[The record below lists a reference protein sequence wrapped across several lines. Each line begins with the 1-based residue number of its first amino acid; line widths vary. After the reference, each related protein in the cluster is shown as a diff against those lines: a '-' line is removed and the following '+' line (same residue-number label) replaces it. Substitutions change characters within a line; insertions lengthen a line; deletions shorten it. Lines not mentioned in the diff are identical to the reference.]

1 MHYIIYF
8 DICAIIILLIILLSL
23 LIRRKLKGRNNSLM
37 FSLILLTLLATLGD
51 LGFIMLYS
59 GSPNLTNSRY
69 LIHLCLSLYF
79 LALNMILPVFILFI
93 YTSISAWHMFK
104 SKQHLSLIWI
114 TLTALPALA
123 VLLNPINRGVFYVN
137 PDCRVSYGPFV
148 YLFHAIAL
156 VFLVWSVLTLIN
168 YRKTVRIDKMII
180 LAFLFPMVIAAV
192 LIQTFNQH
200 FRIEM
205 FGISIALMTFMI
217 TIQSSENLVDPLIGA
232 RKYSAG
238 INDLLNVINTKK
250 PSTILLVKI
259 VNHNNILMYLGQE
272 VNDHYLRILS
282 EQMNEYAKQCHFD
295 AELFYLEYGLY
306 GFLSSEDD
314 RKGAANVAEEIRKY
328 LEVSHKVD
336 DFDVFADARLC
347 IIRNPDDFVDFQSMF
362 IFATSFHKTLP
373 DTKSIMYYADYKGR
387 SAFKVRNDLDEI
399 ISNAISNDRFQMY
412 YQPIYSTVE
421 KRFVSA
427 EALIRLND
435 REYGFISPTLFIPLA
450 EKTGSIHAIG
460 DWVLRDVFRF
470 MSENNLNELGLKYIE
485 INLSAS
491 QCIEPDLVDRIE
503 YLLELYNLMPE
514 QVSLELTETAA
525 DIDPE
530 IVDRNVKKLHNMG
543 IRFALD
549 DYGTGYSNIR
559 RVVSLP
565 IDQVKLDKSFVEKID
580 DPQMWTV
587 IEDTISMLKEMGKEV
602 LIEGVETEE
611 VAKRFLE
618 LPCDLFQGCEY
629 IQGFY
634 FCKPLPEDEFLSF
647 IRDHDKSK
655 IES

>member
-8 DICAIIILLIILLSL
+8 DICAIFILLIILLA
-23 LIRRKLKGRNNSLM
+23 IMVRKRTKGRNNLLM
-37 FSLILLTLLATLGD
+37 LSLILLTLLATLGD
-51 LGFIMLYS
+51 LGFSILSNSTTHPIGNRFLLYLS
-59 GSPNLTNSRY
+59 F
-69 LIHLCLSLYF
+69 SLYF
-79 LALNMILPVFILFI
+79 LALNMILPIFIFFI
-93 YTSISAWHMFK
+93 YTSIGVWHVFK
-104 SKQHLSLIWI
+104 QKQHLTLIW
-114 TLTALPALA
+114 TALSGVPFLA
-123 VLLNPINRGVFYVN
+123 VLLNPISLWVFHIN
-137 PDCRVSYGPFV
+137 PDYSVSFGPFV
-148 YLFHAIAL
+148 YLFHAVAF
-156 VFLVWSVLTLIN
+156 VFLVWCVLALIN
-168 YRKTVRIDKMII
+168 YRKTVRMDKMVI
-180 LAFLFPMVIAAV
+180 LTFLIPLVIASV
-192 LIQTFNQH
+192 LIQTFNQA

-217 TIQSSENLVDPLIGA
+217 TIQSSENLIDPQVGA
-232 RKYSAG
+232 KKYSAG
-238 INDLLNVINTKK
+238 INDILNIINTKK
-250 PSTILLVKI
+250 PSTLLLVKI

-272 VNDHYLRILS
+272 VNDRYLRMLS
-282 EQMNEYAKQCHFD
+282 QKMQEYAAKNRYD
-295 AELFYLEYGLY
+295 ADLYYLEYGLF
-306 GFLSSEDD
+306 GFLSSDDD
-314 RKGAANVAEEIRKY
+314 RKSAAKVAEEIRKY

-336 DFDVFADARLC
+336 DFDVLADPRIC
-347 IIRNPDDFVDFQSMF
+347 IIRNPDDFDDFQSML

-373 DTKSIMYYADYKGR
+373 DTKSIMYYADYKDR

-470 MSENNLNELGLKYIE
+470 MSENNLNELGFKYIE

>member
-8 DICAIIILLIILLSL
+8 DICAIFILLIILLA
-23 LIRRKLKGRNNSLM
+23 IMVRKRTKGRNNLLM
-37 FSLILLTLLATLGD
+37 LSLILLTLLATLGD
-51 LGFIMLYS
+51 LGFSILSNSTTHPIGNRFLLYLS
-59 GSPNLTNSRY
+59 F
-69 LIHLCLSLYF
+69 SLYF
-79 LALNMILPVFILFI
+79 LALNMILPIFIFFI
-93 YTSISAWHMFK
+93 YTSIGVWHVFK
-104 SKQHLSLIWI
+104 QKQHLTLIW
-114 TLTALPALA
+114 TALSGVPFLA
-123 VLLNPINRGVFYVN
+123 VLLNPISLWVFHIN
-137 PDCRVSYGPFV
+137 PDYSVSFGPFV
-148 YLFHAIAL
+148 YLFHAVAF
-156 VFLVWSVLTLIN
+156 VFLVWCVLALIN
-168 YRKTVRIDKMII
+168 YRKTVRMDKMVI
-180 LAFLFPMVIAAV
+180 LTFLIPLVIASV
-192 LIQTFNQH
+192 LIQTFNQA

-217 TIQSSENLVDPLIGA
+217 TIQSSENLIDPQVGA
-232 RKYSAG
+232 KKYSAG
-238 INDLLNVINTKK
+238 INDILNIINTKK
-250 PSTILLVKI
+250 PSTLLLVKI

-272 VNDHYLRILS
+272 VNDRYLRMLS
-282 EQMNEYAKQCHFD
+282 QKMQEYAAKNRYD
-295 AELFYLEYGLY
+295 ADLYYLEYGLF
-306 GFLSSEDD
+306 GFLSSDDD
-314 RKGAANVAEEIRKY
+314 RKSAAKVAEEIRKY

-336 DFDVFADARLC
+336 DFDVLADPRIC
-347 IIRNPDDFVDFQSMF
+347 IIRNPDDFDDFQSML

-373 DTKSIMYYADYKGR
+373 DTKSIMYYADYKDR

-549 DYGTGYSNIR
+549 DYGTGYSTIR

>member
-8 DICAIIILLIILLSL
+8 DICAIFILLIILLA
-23 LIRRKLKGRNNSLM
+23 IMVRKRTKGRNNSLM
-37 FSLILLTLLATLGD
+37 LSLILLTLLATLGD
-51 LGFIMLYS
+51 LGFAILSNSTTHLIDNRFLLYLS
-59 GSPNLTNSRY
+59 F
-69 LIHLCLSLYF
+69 SLYF
-79 LALNMILPVFILFI
+79 LALNMILPIFIFFI
-93 YTSISAWHMFK
+93 YTSIGVWHVFK
-104 SKQHLSLIWI
+104 QKQHLTLIW
-114 TLTALPALA
+114 TALSGVPFLA
-123 VLLNPINRGVFYVN
+123 VLLNPIGLWVFHIN
-137 PDCRVSYGPFV
+137 PDYSVSFGPFV
-148 YLFHAIAL
+148 YLFHAVAFA
-156 VFLVWSVLTLIN
+156 FLVWSVLTLIN
-168 YRKTVRIDKMII
+168 YRKTVRMDKMVI
-180 LAFLFPMVIAAV
+180 LTFLFPLVIASV
-192 LIQTFNQH
+192 LIQTFNQA

-217 TIQSSENLVDPLIGA
+217 TIQSSENLIDPQVGA
-232 RKYSAG
+232 KKYSAG
-238 INDLLNVINTKK
+238 INDILNIINTKK
-250 PSTILLVKI
+250 PSTLLLVKI

-272 VNDHYLRILS
+272 VNDRYLRMLS
-282 EQMNEYAKQCHFD
+282 QKMQEYAAKNRYD
-295 AELFYLEYGLY
+295 ADLYYLEYGLF
-306 GFLSSEDD
+306 GFLSSDDD
-314 RKGAANVAEEIRKY
+314 RKSAAKVAEEIRKY

-336 DFDVFADARLC
+336 DFDVLADPRIC
-347 IIRNPDDFVDFQSMF
+347 IIRNPDDFDDFQSML

-373 DTKSIMYYADYKGR
+373 DTKSIMYYADYKDR